1 MKKYLTL
8 LLIVFMSV
16 STASPAYYDEESQQ
30 EIKRLSIMQKLTRE
44 TKNLLHVAGRW
55 SLNHKK
61 LVLSGLAFSSL
72 VAMYYATGL
81 ELFADPCTFDESGV
95 FDLHNCMH
103 YLQSSANTLTLEDF
117 LAHTKETMADLWNQV
132 PNQDQVKDVLT
143 TLWEEL
149 QGHVCYVHDE
159 L

>member
-1 MKKYLTL
+1 
-8 LLIVFMSV
+8 
-16 STASPAYYDEESQQ
+16 
-30 EIKRLSIMQKLTRE
+30 
-44 TKNLLHVAGRW
+44 
-55 SLNHKK
+55 
-61 LVLSGLAFSSL
+61 
-72 VAMYYATGL
+72 
-81 ELFADPCTFDESGV
+81 
-95 FDLHNCMH
+95 MH